1 VSFEV
6 FIQRFVQ
13 GSPAPLPPNVIE
25 TRLGPLVKARD
36 GDVWRVSDGIGDTVD
51 VYVSESSLMVS
62 RPTRSPMLWASI
74 FEIIRDADAVLFW
87 PGPVGSAVIARE
99 SVASQLPQ
107 RFVDALGSPHLVRNG
122 AEIAQLIAG
131 QE

>member
-1 VSFEV
+1 VGFEV
-6 FIQRFVQ
+6 FIQRFVE
-13 GSPAPLPPNVIE
+13 GSTSPLPLNAIE
-25 TRLGPLVKARD
+25 TVLGPLIHARD
-36 GDVWRVSDGIGDTVD
+36 GDMWRVSDGIGGTVD

-87 PGPVGSAVIARE
+87 PGPVGSAVMARE

-107 RFVDALGSPHLVRNG
+107 TFVDALGSPHLVRNG
-122 AEIAQLIAG
+122 AEIAHLIAS